1 MLEMLETLSKITLKR
16 IFTILKNHL
25 HYFMGK
31 YLRSDFLKN
40 TFREYIFT
48 KSVFDNESFLS
59 IRNYRNTS

>member
-16 IFTILKNHL
+16 IFTILKNYL

-31 YLRSDFLKN
+31 HLRSDFLKN

-59 IRNYRNTS
+59 IRNYRNTL